1 MRFFF
6 SEIFFII
13 IFDANVTF
21 LIESRQSL
29 ANICTIFG
37 YVPKVSMYMAYA
49 NRFKP
54 IPMVV
59 IESYHIS

>member
-37 YVPKVSMYMAYA
+37 YVPKYMAYA

-54 IPMVV
+54 IPKVV
-59 IESYHIS
+59 IKSYHIS